1 MGVMTGLFIAID
13 ELVDPLE
20 EEVSNAVEKVM
31 EEDYYFIS
39 SISNI
44 KGWETI
50 IESPQQRLSRQRRE
64 RALRTPRDAHGHFIK
79 KEQSQ

>member
-1 MGVMTGLFIAID
+1 MTGLFIAID

-20 EEVSNAVEKVM
+20 EEVSNAVVQVM
-31 EEDYYFIS
+31 EDDYYFIS

-64 RALRTPRDAHGHFIK
+64 RALRVPRDAHGHFIK

>member
-1 MGVMTGLFIAID
+1 MTGLFIAID

>member
-1 MGVMTGLFIAID
+1 MTGLFIAID

-64 RALRTPRDAHGHFIK
+64 RALRTPRDAHGHFLK

>member
-1 MGVMTGLFIAID
+1 MTGLFIAID

-44 KGWETI
+44 KGWEAI
-50 IESPQQRLSRQRRE
+50 IESPQQRLSRQRRD
-64 RALRTPRDAHGHFIK
+64 RTLKAPRDVNGNFTK

>member
-1 MGVMTGLFIAID
+1 MTGLFIAID

-50 IESPQQRLSRQRRE
+50 IESPQQRLSRQRRD
-64 RALRTPRDAHGHFIK
+64 RALKAPRDIHGNLLK

>member
-1 MGVMTGLFIAID
+1 MTGLFIAID

-20 EEVSNAVEKVM
+20 EEVSNAVVQVM
-31 EEDYYFIS
+31 EDDYYFIS

-50 IESPQQRLSRQRRE
+50 IESPQQSLIRQRRE

>member
-1 MGVMTGLFIAID
+1 MTGLFIAID

-20 EEVSNAVEKVM
+20 EEVSNAVVQVM
-31 EEDYYFIS
+31 EDDYYFIS

-44 KGWETI
+44 KDWESI

>member
-1 MGVMTGLFIAID
+1 MTGLFIAID

-44 KGWETI
+44 KGWEHI
-50 IESPQQRLSRQRRE
+50 IESPQQRLSRLRRD
-64 RALRTPRDAHGHFIK
+64 RANKAPRDAHGSFIK